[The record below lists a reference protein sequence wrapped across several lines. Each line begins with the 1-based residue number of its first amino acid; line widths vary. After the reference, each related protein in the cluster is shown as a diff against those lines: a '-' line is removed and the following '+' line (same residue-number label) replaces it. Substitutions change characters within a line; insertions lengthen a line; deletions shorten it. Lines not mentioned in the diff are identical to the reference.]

1 MFMPASRAC
10 CSSGRSRSR
19 ELLRP
24 IGSAGVHT
32 APQQKMGSPLM
43 TSPKPRPSGVNGENP
58 AATTGFAWHLNQ
70 IVCRVNAHPMI
81 WSAPRMTVYVIAQL
95 RFKDRPR
102 YDRYQSRFMDVFHQ
116 FDGRLLAAD
125 EHPVVL
131 EGASDCDKV
140 VVMSFP
146 SETSARAFLG
156 SPAYWEIA
164 EDRVAGADAIVLL
177 AHGLG

>member
-1 MFMPASRAC
+1 
-10 CSSGRSRSR
+10 
-19 ELLRP
+19 
-24 IGSAGVHT
+24 
-32 APQQKMGSPLM
+32 MGSPLM
-43 TSPKPRPSGVNGENP
+43 TSPKPRPSGANGENP
-58 AATTGFAWHLNQ
+58 ADTTGFAWHLNQ

-95 RFKDRPR
+95 KFKDRPR